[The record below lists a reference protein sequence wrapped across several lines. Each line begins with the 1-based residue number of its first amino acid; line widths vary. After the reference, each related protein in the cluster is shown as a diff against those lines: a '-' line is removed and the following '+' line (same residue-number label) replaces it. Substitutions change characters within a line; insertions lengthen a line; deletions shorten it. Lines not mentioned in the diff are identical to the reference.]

1 MEKNIMSK
9 AKLNEVSITG
19 FINRFLDDIRKGTQE
34 RFIKQAKDRGVPEAV
49 TSKLIKIEKEVR
61 DLEKFL
67 KDL

>member
-1 MEKNIMSK
+1 MRVD
-9 AKLNEVSITG
+9 KLINK
-19 FINRFLDDIRKGTQE
+19 FIDGIQKGTRE
-34 RFIKQAKDRGVPEAV
+34 RFIKQAKDKGVPEAV